1 VLVLIQSPRSEGG
14 ACHVKVSDQPNHLS
28 VSVLKL
34 VTGKEAM
41 KLETLNEA
49 LEQFTLATV
58 SQDKPLLVSRLRT
71 FLRRYILPSY
81 GFTKTELRNH
91 LDECLALVPI
101 QQFLKDA
108 AQIFY
113 TLQPLANLPASAQT
127 IKKEKLKNYCSALE
141 KFWSWTHCQTYLWA
155 TSSHQ
160 VLPEVLPEQELH
172 NLQLPTRP
180 KKLTPSLLHHP
191 KKLREFW
198 LNQRVQI
205 RTCCATSYKW
215 NDAHRSNILCTLGW
229 LRHENGQKRLV
240 LAIKQESPLETLQAF
255 IIHEIGDP
263 YDFEGTIIEIFDE
276 NDCLKQVTF
285 REALAIAAE
294 QKFASDTAFRFENL
308 HLYWSLTLLPDTPQ
322 TLAFWKLAEALR
334 SIATFDFT
342 PANDQQRY
350 WMRCIQNGWQVKSIM
365 LANKIF
371 NLIPDPTQAGRS
383 LGQVL
388 PQAALEELHIA
399 TDIEKAIYQL
409 LAKGEQKIREW
420 AQEEKIDYSFETVQ
434 ELFIHNRTEEFRDNF
449 LEGLLSPN
457 PLWTNKAKQ
466 KERYRHFLKF
476 LRNNF
481 DDQPSVEEQYFQD
494 LRSMGWQGYWI
505 LALWD
510 YKDSDESFGQ
520 LWRAYWKALTAGI
533 KLFDSGF
540 YWRDGIP
547 YRSKQ
552 TSQMVSVEVAL
563 DSDGYIHWYWS

>member
-1 VLVLIQSPRSEGG
+1 
-14 ACHVKVSDQPNHLS
+14 
-28 VSVLKL
+28 
-34 VTGKEAM
+34 M

-58 SQDKPLLVSRLRT
+58 GQDKPLLVSHLRT

-81 GFTKTELRNH
+81 GFTKTELLNH

-101 QQFLKDA
+101 QQFFQDA
-108 AQIFY
+108 AQILY

-141 KFWSWTHCQTYLWA
+141 KLWSWTHLQTLLWA

-160 VLPEVLPEQELH
+160 LLPEVLPEQELH

-180 KKLTPSLLHHP
+180 KKLTPSLLHQP

-198 LNQRVQI
+198 LNHRVQI
-205 RTCCATSYKW
+205 RTCFATSY
-215 NDAHRSNILCTLGW
+215 NPVHAQRSNILCTLGW
-229 LRHENGQKRLV
+229 LRHKNGQQRLL
-240 LAIKQESPLETLQAF
+240 LAIKQESPLETLPSF
-255 IIHEIGDP
+255 IIDAIGDP
-263 YDFEGTIIEIFDE
+263 YDFEGTIIEIFDQT
-276 NDCLKQVTF
+276 NCPKQVTLK
-285 REALAIAAE
+285 EALAIAASE
-294 QKFASDTAFRFENL
+294 KFASDNAFGFQEL

-334 SIATFDFT
+334 SIATFDFA

-350 WMRCIQNGWQVKSIM
+350 WMRCIQNSWQVKSIV
-365 LANKIF
+365 LPNKIF

-383 LGQVL
+383 LSRVL
-388 PQAALEELHIA
+388 PQVALEDLHIA
-399 TDIEKAIYQL
+399 TDIEKAVYQL
-409 LAKGEQKIREW
+409 LLQGEQKIREW
-420 AQEEKIDYSFETVQ
+420 AQEEKIDYSFKTAQ
-434 ELFIHNRTEEFRDNF
+434 ELFIHNRREEFQDNF
-449 LEGLLSPN
+449 LEILLNSR

-476 LRNNF
+476 IRNNF
-481 DDQPSVEEQYFQD
+481 DDQPTVEQQYFQD

-505 LALWD
+505 LALWSH
-510 YKDSDESFGQ
+510 KDSDESFGQ

-552 TSQMVSVEVAL
+552 TSQMVSVEVGL
-563 DSDGYIHWYWS
+563 DSDGYIHWVWSKPVGDVQKIYPRQDHPRVSISVPTNS